1 MSPPAYAAALPMPSA
16 APVTRAPVA
25 SDVMSLAGVASL
37 DAAVLS
43 SVVRTH
49 GQLARTGRKVR
60 IVNATPDVAQMLRD
74 LGLAWMLEGRPLPD
88 LAPANEPMRGAAA

>member
-1 MSPPAYAAALPMPSA
+1 MPSA
-16 APVTRAPVA
+16 ASVTRAPVA